1 MAVKERKSR
10 IRKKQEILESARQ
23 LIEQKA
29 YEEIT
34 MEDIAA
40 TVSLSRPALYLYYKN
55 KAEIYLAL
63 LTRGLQELNEG
74 YDRAL
79 NALNEAKPVDTLKAA
94 AIAFFEFYG
103 RNHAYFDL
111 LITKRSELV
120 RESGIDIVEDFEVA
134 GKGAVTPTARA
145 YESGIATGDFRR
157 RDPQKMAFVLRSVAI
172 GIAVGF
178 REGNLKFPED
188 VALLT
193 DMVLNGIL
201 DTST

>member
-10 IRKKQEILESARQ
+10 IKKKQEILESARQ
-23 LIEQKA
+23 LIQEKS
-29 YEEIT
+29 YEDIT

-74 YDRAL
+74 YDRAMESMQ
-79 NALNEAKPVDTLKAA
+79 EAKAVDILKAS
-94 AIAFFEFYG
+94 AIAFFQFYG
-103 RNHAYFDL
+103 NNHAYFDL
-111 LITKRSELV
+111 LVTKRAELV
-120 RESGIDIVEDFEVA
+120 RESGVDIVQDFEEA
-134 GKGAVTPTARA
+134 GRGAVGPIAKA
-145 YESGIATGDFRR
+145 YSRGIETGDFRK
-157 RDPQKMAFVLRSVAI
+157 RDPEKMAFVLRAVAI
-172 GIAVGF
+172 GMAVGF

-193 DMVLNGIL
+193 DLVLHGIIE
-201 DTST
+201 S

>member
-23 LIEQKA
+23 LISQKG

-63 LTRGLQELNEG
+63 LTRGLQQLNEG

-79 NALNEAKPVDTLKAA
+79 SGLQEANPVDRLKAA

-103 RNHAYFDL
+103 GNHTYFDL

-120 RESGIDIVEDFEVA
+120 RESGVDIVEDFEKA
-134 GKGAVTPTARA
+134 GQGAVQPIAAA
-145 YESGIATGDFRR
+145 YEAGIISGDFRR
-157 RDPQKMAFVLRSVAI
+157 REPEKMAFVLRAIAI

-193 DMVLNGIL
+193 DLVLNGIIK
-201 DTST
+201 T

>member
-74 YDRAL
+74 W
-79 NALNEAKPVDTLKAA
+79 
-94 AIAFFEFYG
+94 FC
-103 RNHAYFDL
+103 
-111 LITKRSELV
+111 
-120 RESGIDIVEDFEVA
+120 
-134 GKGAVTPTARA
+134 
-145 YESGIATGDFRR
+145 
-157 RDPQKMAFVLRSVAI
+157 SV
-172 GIAVGF
+172 
-178 REGNLKFPED
+178 
-188 VALLT
+188 
-193 DMVLNGIL
+193 
-201 DTST
+201 